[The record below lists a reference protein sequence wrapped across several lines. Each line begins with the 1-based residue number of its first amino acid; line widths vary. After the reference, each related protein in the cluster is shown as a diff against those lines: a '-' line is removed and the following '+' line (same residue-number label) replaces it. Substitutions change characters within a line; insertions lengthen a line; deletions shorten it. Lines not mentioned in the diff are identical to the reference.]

1 MERGKRSSNFEL
13 LRIAAMLMIIMFHM
27 VQHVIYRQM
36 TNWTYMTYYN
46 NGLFNNPVVYK
57 QLYIPAVMTPLGLV
71 GNGLF
76 IMISGYFT
84 ASKSKLNAA
93 KVGKKLLEQMACVS
107 LLLVVGSAVL
117 FKRMNSELLELIP
130 VTIFLTDWWFVGYYF
145 CVLLIA
151 TVFLNRRVVR
161 LDQEKYS
168 AFLVILLAVVQFGW
182 SGNLADNLASGLR
195 ILLNGIFLYYLG
207 GYIHRYNP
215 FQKVRGYVL
224 VLLIA
229 ASYFLVLMNYHN
241 ITLSNIEKYLQQG
254 SADTFLQSA
263 VYYDNFSIVVTIHAV
278 ALFEIFRRIRI
289 PHSRLINFIGGAT
302 FIIYPLHE
310 NALVHSL
317 WNMQDWITVL
327 YNEPVSFLGQFM
339 LVTVATF
346 FLGTLIYC
354 GYLGLK
360 WVLSHFRWIFV
371 KESGT
376 ELSEQEI
383 I

>member
-1 MERGKRSSNFEL
+1 MEQAKRSSNFEL
-13 LRIAAMLMIIMFHM
+13 LRIVAMLMIIVFHM
-27 VQHVIYRQM
+27 VQHVVYRQM
-36 TNWTYMTYYN
+36 TNWTYMAYYN
-46 NGLFNNPVVYK
+46 NGLFNNPVLYK

-84 ASKSKLNAA
+84 ASKTNVNAA
-93 KVGKKLLEQMACVS
+93 RAGKKLLEQLAFVS
-107 LLLVVGSAVL
+107 LLLVIGSAIL
-117 FKRMNSELLELIP
+117 FKWMNNELLELIP
-130 VTIFLTDWWFVGYYF
+130 VTIFQTDWWFVGYYF

-151 TVFLNRRVVR
+151 GVFLNRKIAG
-161 LDQEKYS
+161 LDQKKYT

-182 SGNLADNLASGLR
+182 SGELADNLASGMR
-195 ILLNGIFLYYLG
+195 ILVNGIFLYYLG

-215 FQKVRGYVL
+215 FQRVRSYVP

-229 ASYFLVLMNYHN
+229 ASYFLVLLNYHN
-241 ITLSNIEKYLQQG
+241 ITLSNIEQYLQQG
-254 SADTFLQSA
+254 SVDTFLQTA
-263 VYYDNFSIVVTIHAV
+263 VYYDNFNIVVTLHAV

-289 PHSRLINFIGGAT
+289 PHSRLINFIGAAT
-302 FIIYPLHE
+302 FMIYPLHE

-327 YNEPVSFLGQFM
+327 YNDPVSFLGRFL
-339 LVTVATF
+339 LVAAVTF
-346 FLGTLIYC
+346 VLGILIYC

-360 WVLSHFRWIFV
+360 WMLHRFRWIFL

-376 ELSEQEI
+376 KLSE
-383 I
+383 